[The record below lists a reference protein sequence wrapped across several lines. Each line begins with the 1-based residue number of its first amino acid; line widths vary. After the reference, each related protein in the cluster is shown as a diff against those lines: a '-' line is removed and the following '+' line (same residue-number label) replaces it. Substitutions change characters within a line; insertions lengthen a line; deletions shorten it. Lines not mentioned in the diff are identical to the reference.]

1 MEIKLQI
8 GLFLVSFITLLVVL
22 NSVVKNKMNIH
33 YSMVWILWGIGMI
46 RLSLFPQSIFYITK
60 VLSIQMPVNTVF
72 LVMIFLLYCLTF
84 YVFLKLS
91 KQGEEIINLNYE
103 IASLKKKVDDLMEQ
117 NHD

>member
-46 RLSLFPQSIFYITK
+46 ILSLDVYKRQLVF
-60 VLSIQMPVNTVF
+60 MPNVTNT
-72 LVMIFLLYCLTF
+72 
-84 YVFLKLS
+84 S
-91 KQGEEIINLNYE
+91 
-103 IASLKKKVDDLMEQ
+103 
-117 NHD
+117 